1 MHRFAIALIMG
12 PLLALSFSVT
22 AAPPPRDQAPFEPSP
37 MPGLDYD
44 KAFFPGADYDPVI
57 PDGEKLLGFELGQ
70 RTASPA
76 EIVRAYKAWA
86 DASPRATL
94 VEYARSF
101 EGRPL
106 VYMVITSPENHQR
119 LDEIKNGLAKIADP
133 RKADL
138 SEREQLIDKL
148 PGVAWLAYSIHG
160 NETSGSDAA
169 LVTAHHLIADRSDR
183 TEKLLDELVVILD
196 PSMNPDGRA
205 RFYQQ
210 MSEYRGMN
218 ANVDDQSL
226 VHTGYW
232 PSGRMSHYMF
242 DLNRDWIFGTHPET
256 RGRIKAVREWHPQL
270 FVDAHEMGAQDTFLF
285 SPAREPHNPHFMP
298 NRDKWAQVFAED
310 QAAAFDEYDW
320 PYYHGEWNEGWFPGY
335 SDAWA
340 SFRGAQGILYE
351 QARMA
356 DDGVRQANGEILSY
370 QESVHHQA
378 LSSLANLETLR
389 QNHREMLREF
399 HADRVKLLSDASP
412 YGNRVFAI
420 TPTDNRG
427 RIDDFMDLM
436 ELQGFEVYRTKT
448 ATTQNGTNQLGK
460 SQRVTLPAGTLLVP
474 NRQPEARL
482 VAAMLEFDPTIPE
495 SALQYERR
503 ELVRDGSSTIYDTTA
518 WNITMMFG
526 LDAYQVDMRLPGNAE
541 RVTDFTLEAN
551 VEQGE
556 NIAAWVVNGVDDRAV
571 AAAGRLME
579 RGVQV
584 RITDKPTTLSGIE
597 MPRGSLVINPYDN
610 RGSDDTAGHIAAV
623 AEEFDI
629 KVDVITTGLG
639 NHDLPDLGGGHFR
652 LLERPRVALLA
663 RGSISPYDFGSTWYT
678 LDTRLGLRHSH
689 LNTESFNYMDLRRY
703 NVLVLPDR
711 WGGGYE
717 KPQLEAIRQWVENGG
732 TLIAI
737 GGSAG
742 AIASE
747 DSGISQVRKIAD
759 TFENLDTYRTALL
772 RDWMSEEGM
781 MPSSDAIWSHSA
793 PETVDPPWV
802 THAAAELPSPEEMKR
817 RDEWQSIFMPQGALM
832 AASVDER
839 HWLTFGNE
847 GTLPVLY
854 GNAPVLMAPTGVDVP
869 LRMGALTKGGER
881 SGLSLLS
888 NAPGEAS
895 NIGWAP
901 LPAGHDLAL
910 RMSGLVWPEAA
921 QRIANSAFVTR
932 EGVGKG
938 QVILFADTPTMRG
951 ATLGT
956 SRILENA
963 IVYGPGLGTR
973 ELIIP

>member
-1 MHRFAIALIMG
+1 MYRLAAALLSSVLLSASFAA
-12 PLLALSFSVT
+12 S
-22 AAPPPRDQAPFEPSP
+22 AAPPRDQAPFDPAP
-37 MPGLDYD
+37 MSGLDYD
-44 KAFFPGADYDPVI
+44 KAFFPGADYDPAI
-57 PDGEKLLGFELGQ
+57 PDGEKLLGFELGE

-76 EIVRAYKAWA
+76 EIVKAYETWA
-86 DASPRATL
+86 EASPRATL

-106 VYMVITSPENHQR
+106 VYMVITSPENQQR
-119 LDEIKNGLAKIADP
+119 LDEIKAGLAKIADP
-133 RKADL
+133 RKADRA
-138 SEREQLIDKL
+138 ERERLVESL

-169 LVTAHHLIADRSDR
+169 LVTAHHLVADRSEE
-183 TEKLLDELVVILD
+183 TTKLLDELVVILD

-218 ANVDDQSL
+218 PNVDDQSL
-226 VHTGYW
+226 VHSGYW

-256 RGRIKAVREWHPQL
+256 RGRIKAVSEWHPQL
-270 FVDAHEMGAQDTFLF
+270 FVDAHEMGAQDTYLF

-298 NRDKWAQVFAED
+298 NRDKWATVFAKD
-310 QAAAFDEYDW
+310 QAAAFDEYNW

-356 DDGVRQANGEILSY
+356 DDGVRQANGEIVSY

-389 QNHREMLREF
+389 ENRRDMLREF
-399 HADRVKLLSDASP
+399 HADRVKLLSNASP

-420 TPTDNRG
+420 TPTENRG
-427 RIDDFMDLM
+427 RIADFMDLM
-436 ELQGFEVYRTKT
+436 ELQGFEVYRTKA
-448 ATTQNGTNQLGK
+448 ATTQTATDQFGETR
-460 SQRVTLPAGTLLVP
+460 RVTLPAGTLLIP

-495 SALQYERR
+495 SALQAERKA
-503 ELVRDGSSTIYDTTA
+503 LVKDGSSTIYDTTA

-526 LDAYQVDMRLPGNAE
+526 LEAYEVDMSLPGNAE
-541 RVTDFTLEAN
+541 Q
-551 VEQGE
+551 VEGFSLSGDVEDGE
-556 NIAAWVVNGVDDRAV
+556 DIAAWVINGMDDRAV

-579 RGVQV
+579 RGVKV
-584 RITDKPTTLSGIE
+584 RITDKTTTLSDIE
-597 MPRGSLVINPYDN
+597 MPRGTLVINPYDN
-610 RGSDDTAGHIAAV
+610 RGSDDTAAHIAAV
-623 AEEFDI
+623 AEEFAVD
-629 KVDVITTGLG
+629 VDVISTGLG
-639 NHDLPDLGGGHFR
+639 KEDLPDLGGGHFR

-678 LDTRLGLRHSH
+678 LDTRLGLRNSH
-689 LNTESFNYMDLRRY
+689 INNEYFTYMDLRRY

-711 WGGGYE
+711 WGGSYD
-717 KPQLEAIRQWVENGG
+717 KPQLEAIKQWVENGG

-737 GGSAG
+737 GGSAR

-747 DSGISQVRKIAD
+747 DAGISQVRQIAD
-759 TFENLDTYRTALL
+759 TFENLDPYRTALL
-772 RDWMSEEGM
+772 RDWMSDEGM
-781 MPSSDAIWSHSA
+781 MPGMNDIWAHSA
-793 PETVDPPWV
+793 PEAVDPPWV
-802 THAAAELPSPEEMKR
+802 AHAAGALPSPAEMKR
-817 RDEWQSIFMPQGALM
+817 RDEWQGIFMPQGALM
-832 AASVDER
+832 AATVDDE

-847 GTLPVLY
+847 GSLPVLY
-854 GNAPVLMAPTGVDVP
+854 GNAPVLMAPSGVDVP
-869 LRMGALTKGGER
+869 LRMGKLASGDGR
-881 SGLSLLS
+881 SAMQMLAS
-888 NAPGEAS
+888 AEEKAS

-901 LPAGHDLAL
+901 LPAGHELNL

-921 QRIANSAFVTR
+921 QRIANSAYVTR
-932 EGVGKG
+932 ERVGKG

-963 IVYGPGLGTR
+963 IVYGPGLGTQP
-973 ELIIP
+973 LILP